1 MVLEYYNVKGQTVK
15 FNKKES
21 DNDKFATF
29 ESRESYDGLVSFQ
42 FAKTEES
49 GDRLYAAANRYAK
62 GDNKGEI
69 IVNNHWASII
79 TGEELTDQFE
89 LIRSDKYQYI
99 TNDFKYINA
108 NGNIVTSPTVQ
119 DTVAFYSYVV
129 KLFNPD
135 EADMYLTDTK
145 LTTWP
150 AFFVIKENKDG
161 SVALFENEWD
171 NNNFTQNNPFT
182 FFDQEAQTRMRL
194 LQVCYQR

>member
-1 MVLEYYNVKGQTVK
+1 MLLQTDTQKVTT
-15 FNKKES
+15 N
-21 DNDKFATF
+21 
-29 ESRESYDGLVSFQ
+29 
-42 FAKTEES
+42 
-49 GDRLYAAANRYAK
+49 
-62 GDNKGEI
+62 GEI

-182 FFDQEAQTRMRL
+182 FFDQEAQTRMLLTTSLLSKVIRL
-194 LQVCYQR
+194 KKTMSAKRPGVKIGLIIMT